1 MDKLDL
7 CDASSLEWEQGWEAL
22 FDSAAGEEAAKTR
35 EKFASSN
42 QLQEERWEIWDGPS
56 PQQVCSVKSGNPW
69 PKSSPPSS
77 SDFIISDN
85 RGQLA
90 GGTSCLKFFCRLTHS
105 LAVGSPRMLEH
116 LADESRVSNL
126 FMALFATLLRK
137 EMLVWWTLLGVAA
150 GVGLGASLYNSNCS
164 SLTIDLIGYPGE
176 LYLRA
181 LQQLVLPLVVSSLM
195 SGVFSLRQ
203 AGGGWSLLYYILSM
217 LLAVLLGMTLFY
229 VIKPGKSLPFVSS
242 SLPGCANLNSPD
254 PGAEDNEAAAAA
266 AQAFLNIGRKL
277 IPTNIVAEPNYLG
290 IVAFATVFAFCCN
303 TVGER
308 AYPLVTLVELC
319 NSVVIKIILGVIAF
333 TPFGVASLAC
343 KTLLKACNV
352 FHLLKA
358 LGVDVGTVIGGFLLH
373 SLAVL
378 PLTEKSFQAPHAH
391 GLELN
396 LAKLFV
402 LAIAS
407 TLAAIG
413 CASVPQAGV
422 ITAVGFSRYVGDVS
436 VLLAVDWLLGSIR
449 TSVNIWEMAVLA

>member
-7 CDASSLEWEQGWEAL
+7 CDASSLEWEQSWEAL
-22 FDSAAGEEAAKTR
+22 FDSAAGEEVAKTR

-150 GVGLGASLYNSNCS
+150 GVGVGASLYNSNCS

-203 AGGGWSLLYYILSM
+203 AGGGL
-217 LLAVLLGMTLFY
+217 
-229 VIKPGKSLPFVSS
+229 
-242 SLPGCANLNSPD
+242 
-254 PGAEDNEAAAAA
+254 
-266 AQAFLNIGRKL
+266 
-277 IPTNIVAEPNYLG
+277 
-290 IVAFATVFAFCCN
+290 
-303 TVGER
+303 GER
-308 AYPLVTLVELC
+308 TYPLVTLVELC

-333 TPFGVASLAC
+333 SPFGVASLAC

-373 SLAVL
+373 SLVVL
-378 PLTEKSFQAPHAH
+378 PLTVVLLSQKNPFKLLNSATMPLLTMNVLRLPDVIPVSCALSRYFSLAIFCALIQAH

-396 LAKLFV
+396 LNKLFV